1 MTATDTPAKRGAFAA
16 ARRFV
21 PLAALC
27 AGLAAFF
34 IFRLDR
40 YLSLSAL
47 ADHRAALL
55 GWVKEQG
62 VLAPIIFTAVYA
74 AAVAT
79 SVPGGLVLT
88 VAGGFLFG
96 TVLGAICAVVG
107 ATIGAT
113 AVFLAAR
120 TALAGP
126 LRVRA
131 GPTLRRMEA
140 GFQKDAASYM
150 LHLRLVPIYPFW
162 LVNLVPALLGV
173 PFTTYLWTTLAGI
186 IPGSAVYASVGNGL
200 GELFEAGQMPNLSI
214 FARPAI
220 LVPLVA
226 LGVLSLVPVVYK
238 GMMARRKG

>member
-1 MTATDTPAKRGAFAA
+1 MSATDSPAKRGAFAA
-16 ARRFV
+16 RRFA
-21 PLAALC
+21 PLAVLA

-47 ADHRAALL
+47 ADNREALL
-55 GWVKEQG
+55 AWVQEQG
-62 VLAPIIFTAVYA
+62 VLAPLIFIAVYA

-79 SVPGGLVLT
+79 SVPGGVVLT

-96 TVLGAICAVVG
+96 TVLATIYVVIG
-107 ATIGAT
+107 ATIGAG

-120 TALAGP
+120 SAFAEP
-126 LRVRA
+126 LRARA
-131 GPTLRRMEA
+131 GPTLQKMEA
-140 GFQKDAASYM
+140 GFRKDAVSYM
-150 LHLRLVPIYPFW
+150 LHLRLVPLYPFW

-173 PFTTYLWTTLAGI
+173 PFTTYAWTTLVGI
-186 IPGSAVYASVGNGL
+186 VPGTAVYASIGNGL
-200 GELFEAGQMPNLSI
+200 GALLDAGQMPNLSL

-226 LGVLSLVPVVYK
+226 LGLLSLVPVFYK
-238 GMMARRKG
+238 WVKARRRG